1 MKFVYLLYHKSISDF
16 PKAERFYLYG
26 VYANIDLAIEAK
38 KHLIEYNKK
47 FGRLRQRDF
56 VHIFREK
63 VVGGKND

>member
-47 FGRLRQRDF
+47 IWKAKTKRLRSY
-56 VHIFREK
+56 I
-63 VVGGKND
+63 